1 MRAKRGAAV
10 AGTDSVEFSH
20 IATSIPPMTATTP
33 PRRHSDSQ
41 PGAPK
46 RREWH
51 WLLAWCLACWAFG
64 TASPAQ
70 AVYAIAQFGEPKYP
84 QGFQHFDYVNPDAPK
99 GGTLV
104 LANPNRL
111 TSFDKFNPFTLRGNA
126 APGLG
131 MLFESLTTGSSDE
144 VASAYGLLADDIRI
158 APDRLSVTF
167 HINPRARFSNG
178 DPVTADD
185 VKYSF
190 DTLKSPQA
198 APQFAVFYGEITRAV
213 VVDPATIRF
222 EFRQANREL
231 PLIAGGIPVF
241 SRKWGLTAG
250 GTHVPF
256 DQLAF
261 QQPIGSGPYVID
273 HYDGGHTITYRRDPS
288 YWGASLPV
296 RVGTNNFE
304 RITYKLYADSTAK
317 LEAFKAGEYDAL
329 VEYVSRNWVRRDVGK
344 RFDNGELIKREFRQ
358 HNGAGMQGFVMNLRR
373 PLFKDVRVRE
383 ALDLAFDFEW
393 LNRQLFFGAYTRLD
407 SYFADSPQ
415 QATGMPTAG
424 ELAILDPLR
433 AQLDPAVF
441 GPMTV
446 QPNTDPPGSLRA
458 NLLKARALLADAG
471 WQYRDGAL
479 RNEKGQPF
487 KFEILDDSGQ
497 SVATQ
502 PIAGAYIRNL
512 RKLGIEADYRTVD
525 FALIQKRYDTF
536 DFDMTMLRYP
546 EVQVA
551 GTEELS
557 RFGSKSADE
566 QGSDNLMGL
575 KSPAVDAILHT
586 LVRAQTKDQLLDAT
600 HALDRVLMHGYYVVP
615 QWYNATHRVAYAR
628 SLRYPQ
634 TLPLYY
640 SAEDWIVST
649 WWFAPSSPSASQ
661 AATH

>member
-1 MRAKRGAAV
+1 MKAK
-10 AGTDSVEFSH
+10 
-20 IATSIPPMTATTP
+20 TTLDTP
-33 PRRHSDSQ
+33 LDARKRH
-41 PGAPK
+41 PWRIGY
-46 RREWH
+46 
-51 WLLAWCLACWAFG
+51 WLLACCFAGAFG
-64 TASPAQ
+64 AFGAASPAD
-70 AVYAIAQFGEPKYP
+70 AAYAIAQFGEPKYP
-84 QGFQHFDYVNPDAPK
+84 PGFKHFDYVNPDAPK

-104 LANPNRL
+104 LSNPSRL

-131 MLFESLTTGSSDE
+131 MLFESLTTGSLDE

-158 APDRLSVTF
+158 APDRMSVTF

-178 DPVTADD
+178 DPVTAED
-185 VKYSF
+185 VKFSF
-190 DTLKSPQA
+190 DTLKSAQA
-198 APQFAVFYGEITRAV
+198 APQFALFYGDIVRAV

-222 EFRQANREL
+222 EFRQPNREL
-231 PLIAGGIPVF
+231 PLIAGAIPVF
-241 SRKWGLTAG
+241 SHKWGLKPD
-250 GTHVPF
+250 GTHVPL

-261 QQPIGSGPYVID
+261 QQPIGSGPYLID
-273 HYDGGHTITYRRDPS
+273 HYDDGHTITYRRNPS

-304 RITYKLYADSTAK
+304 RITYKLYADSTAR

-344 RFDNGELIKREFRQ
+344 RFDDGELVKREFRQ

-373 PLFKDVRVRE
+373 PLFRDVRVRK
-383 ALDLAFDFEW
+383 ALDLAFDFQW

-415 QATGMPTAG
+415 QATGTPSAG
-424 ELAILDPLR
+424 ELSILDPLR

-446 QPNTDPPGSLRA
+446 QPDTDPPGSLRA
-458 NLLKARALLADAG
+458 NLLKARALLAEAG
-471 WQYRDGAL
+471 WHYRDGAL

-487 KFEILDDSGQ
+487 AFEILDDSGQ
-497 SVATQ
+497 SAAIA
-502 PIAGAYIRNL
+502 PIVGAYTHNL
-512 RKLGIEADYRTVD
+512 KKLGIDATYRAVD
-525 FALIQKRYDTF
+525 FALIQKRYDSF

-546 EVQVA
+546 GVQVA
-551 GTEELS
+551 GTEQLS
-557 RFGSKSADE
+557 RFGSRSADE

-575 KSPAVDAILHT
+575 KSPAVDTILHT

-600 HALDRVLMHGYYVVP
+600 RALDRVLMHGYYVVP
-615 QWYNATHRVAYAR
+615 QWYNATHRVAYSR
-628 SLRYPQ
+628 TLRYPA

-649 WWFAPSSPSASQ
+649 WWRAPSPPGSD
-661 AATH
+661 AAAAH